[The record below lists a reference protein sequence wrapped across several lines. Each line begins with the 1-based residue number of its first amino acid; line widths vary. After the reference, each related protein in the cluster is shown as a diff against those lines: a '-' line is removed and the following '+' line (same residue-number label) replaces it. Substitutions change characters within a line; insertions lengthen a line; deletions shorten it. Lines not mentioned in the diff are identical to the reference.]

1 MSITNELRE
10 CLLYHT
16 PAVYADLTAIVDR
29 IDERHEQTKRN
40 LTNALH
46 KQEEATRELGEKSVL
61 LQRDADGV
69 PIHPGDVIEDDKH
82 TYTVTSITFNSC
94 GAVVRGCTET
104 NRNEWPIDQTSKM
117 HHVKHTTVEV
127 EDMLKE
133 HRIRFYDLVTDM
145 ERKHITNDEYAR
157 GIKSLDAEYAKR
169 IREVVE
175 HDRD

>member
-1 MSITNELRE
+1 MAGVENDFECVYITKQAALN
-10 CLLYHT
+10 LL
-16 PAVYADLTAIVDR
+16 DE
-29 IDERHEQTKRN
+29 IDAAHE
-40 LTNALH
+40 
-46 KQEEATRELGEKSVL
+46 RELGEAQGTAVYMPNQCVKLPV
-61 LQRDADGV
+61 DADGE

-104 NRNEWPIDQTSKM
+104 NRNEWPIDQTSRM

-133 HRIRFYDLVTDM
+133 HRIRYYDLVTDM
-145 ERKHITNDEYAR
+145 ERKRITNDEYAR
-157 GIKSLDAEYAKR
+157 GIKSLDAEYTKR

-175 HDRD
+175 HERI